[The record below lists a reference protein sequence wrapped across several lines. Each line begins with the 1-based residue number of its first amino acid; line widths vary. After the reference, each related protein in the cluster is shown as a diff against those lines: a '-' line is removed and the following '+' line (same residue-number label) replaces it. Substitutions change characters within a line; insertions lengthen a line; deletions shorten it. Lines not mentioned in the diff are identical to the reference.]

1 MRYSVYNYGRRAYD
15 YYEAPEASGT
25 HVGSPPAP
33 MGVGDLGA
41 PPGRA
46 SWRLPGG
53 ARKVGSGEFPQ
64 GKIASVGGLGDVDDM
79 LSSPTTM
86 IACAA
91 LAYLAWRLFR

>member
-1 MRYSVYNYGRRAYD
+1 MRYSVYDYARRAYD
-15 YYEAPEASGT
+15 YYEAPEAGGT

-33 MGVGDLGA
+33 RAVGDLGA
-41 PPGRA
+41 PPERA
-46 SWRLPGG
+46 QWRLPSG

-64 GKIASVGGLGDVDDM
+64 GKIASLGGVDDV

-86 IACAA
+86 IAYAT